1 MKAQGNIAGFSLVE
15 LVTVIVLLG
24 ILAAVV
30 APRLAG
36 SQQGYDNLGFYNNTK
51 AILRYAQK
59 SAIAERR
66 TVCVGFTATSVTLT
80 FALAPGAAACNA
92 NLIGPAGENP
102 YIVNAAGPT
111 TFAPAPTNF
120 TFNTLGQPSL
130 GQVITIAGGV
140 ANITVNTDT
149 GYVQ

>member
-1 MKAQGNIAGFSLVE
+1 MKSLGNAAGFSLIE
-15 LVTVIVLLG
+15 LVTVIALLG
-24 ILAAVV
+24 VLAAVV

-36 SQQGYDNLGFYNNTK
+36 SRQGYDNLGFYNNTK

-66 TVCVGFTATSVTLT
+66 TVCVGFTTTSVTVT
-80 FALAPGAAACNA
+80 FASAPGAAACNA

-102 YIVNAAGPT
+102 YIVTAAAST